1 MINMGYIHPGN
12 RIIPDKSLRNVI
24 RPDYAWIEVRKPDPG
39 VSIVSVASLPVARP
53 GSASPLWAACSGRCT
68 SIALSGRKCRRL
80 ASIGLVA
87 ANGDVAT
94 YCLIHLRRGLR
105 EIDLGAGYGNAV
117 VIPSGLLPVIRSAPS
132 LVRRELA
139 LMMGQFLTARPPRH
153 PFVAG
158 SLEETCLICGRGL
171 SEHLRAAVLA

>member
-1 MINMGYIHPGN
+1 
-12 RIIPDKSLRNVI
+12 
-24 RPDYAWIEVRKPDPG
+24 
-39 VSIVSVASLPVARP
+39 VSVASPSVARL

-68 SIALSGRKCRRL
+68 SIALSGRRCRRL

-117 VIPSGLLPVIRSAPS
+117 LVPSGLLPVIRSAP
-132 LVRRELA
+132 LLGRRELA
-139 LMMGQFLTARPPRH
+139 LMMSDFLTAPPPRH

-158 SLEETCLICGRGL
+158 SLEEACLICGYVL
-171 SEHLRAAVLA
+171 SEHPAPAS